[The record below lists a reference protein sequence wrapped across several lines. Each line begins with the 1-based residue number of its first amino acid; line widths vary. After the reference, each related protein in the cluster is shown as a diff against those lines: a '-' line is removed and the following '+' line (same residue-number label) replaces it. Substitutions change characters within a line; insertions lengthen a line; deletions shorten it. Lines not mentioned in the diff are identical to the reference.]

1 MELDQ
6 DVDTNPIFLTFA
18 PREVNKTINVPVK
31 CDKLLEEDEMFDIS
45 LTLTSDKHQVIT
57 GRNSAIGI
65 IRDSTGNGGYSEYR
79 RWYDRINYTVVVNFK
94 QSSYEVMEDRGE
106 VMIVMILSKP
116 WHESFNVRI
125 SLMEDTATSEW

>member
-1 MELDQ
+1 M
-6 DVDTNPIFLTFA
+6 
-18 PREVNKTINVPVK
+18 K
-31 CDKLLEEDEMFDIS
+31 CDKRSEEDEMFDIS

-57 GRNSAIGI
+57 GRNSAIGV
-65 IRDSTGNGGYSEYR
+65 IRDSTGNGGYSEHR

-106 VMIVMILSKP
+106 VMIVIILSKP
-116 WHESFNVRI
+116 WHESFNMRI